1 MWSLQKIHLKFHFQ
15 KIKLI
20 FAFFCCAFFGEL
32 ASSDGFACGAVPPFY
47 GQTVLPFF

>member
-1 MWSLQKIHLKFHFQ
+1 VVSSEDSSEIPLPKDQIDLR
-15 KIKLI
+15 
-20 FAFFCCAFFGEL
+20 FFCCDFFGES